1 MTKAAAAKAQFWNAL
16 SDDEFDRYERRQRFI
31 AHFTGTVTHRQA
43 AVLGVL
49 AEECAKHGQCT
60 LSVGK
65 LADAAFVTNATVR
78 RALHAA
84 RTLGLIEMPEDVI
97 RIVSPEWQALLQA
110 EKGRR

>member
-1 MTKAAAAKAQFWNAL
+1 
-16 SDDEFDRYERRQRFI
+16 
-31 AHFTGTVTHRQA
+31 
-43 AVLGVL
+43 VLGVL